1 MYYSDHYQNIYK
13 YSLLN
18 FAVMNTA
25 RTCKRVVLLL
35 NWPNDIAGVQFGWNY
50 ISIKLY
56 LGFMFTMKFFCAVK
70 NRAFMKVISFEN
82 VWKHRWKMQIDSVDK
97 T

>member
-1 MYYSDHYQNIYK
+1 MYYSDNYQNIYK

-35 NWPNDIAGVQFGWNY
+35 NWPNDIAGVQFG
-50 ISIKLY
+50 
-56 LGFMFTMKFFCAVK
+56 
-70 NRAFMKVISFEN
+70 
-82 VWKHRWKMQIDSVDK
+82 
-97 T
+97 